1 MARHKA
7 SRNSAWRNGRS
18 RKFVWVVKCTATELR
33 STATEWNVD
42 KSMAVNNQAGSAG
55 LTEGALSQGKSA
67 CTASESANKPQYKAA
82 KFGGQAGAVSADE
95 SGVTKSVENENKK
108 TRVGLPSIRKAD
120 GIMTVLPGR
129 CGARESHCL
138 ERASSVPCSS
148 TRPGR
153 NNQQAIRKPG
163 RKWKT
168 LVFGRLEGG
177 GLRIEEMQEKHQGE
191 RLGRR
196 VRIKHALSGNRLCF
210 PGPATAKNE
219 WSVPGQIFKVGELL
233 GRNVLKIEG
242 GTALENEQLTVS
254 AVLTREGEIA
264 PGIFFCKR

>member
-7 SRNSAWRNGRS
+7 SRNSAWRNGRN
-18 RKFVWVVKCTATELR
+18 RKFVWVAKCTATELR
-33 STATEWNVD
+33 STATEWNAD
-42 KSMAVNNQAGSAG
+42 KSMAVNNHAGSAG

-67 CTASESANKPQYKAA
+67 CKASESANKPQYKAA

-148 TRPGR
+148 TRSGR
-153 NNQQAIRKPG
+153 NKQQAISKPE

-233 GRNVLKIEG
+233 GRNVLKLEG
-242 GTALENEQLTVS
+242 GKALENEQLTVS